1 MTQIRLSNQIAPS
14 FFSVHQDVKENRH
27 THYVLAGGRGSTK
40 SSYISLEILLL
51 LMQNPECHAVILRK
65 VGNTIRN
72 SVFSQMEWAIDTFHL
87 QDCFKVTVSPPTI
100 TRKKTGQKILFFGVD
115 DKAKIKSIK
124 LPFGYIGIVWFNLK
138 NSDHNKPFKFG
149 GTLTA

>member
-1 MTQIRLSNQIAPS
+1 MTQISVSSKMAQPFI
-14 FFSVHQDVKENRH
+14 SVHRDVKRH
-27 THYVLAGGRGSTK
+27 GHTYYVLAGGRGSTK
-40 SSYISLEILLL
+40 SSYISLAILLL
-51 LMQNPECHAVILRK
+51 LFQNPMCHAVILRK

>member
-1 MTQIRLSNQIAPS
+1 MIQIRLSNQIAPP
-14 FFSVHQDVKENRH
+14 FFSVHQDVKKNNH

-51 LMQNPECHAVILRK
+51 LMQNPECHAVIMRK
-65 VGNTIRN
+65 VGNTLRN
-72 SVFSQMEWAIDTFHL
+72 SVYSQMEWALDTLHIS
-87 QDCFKVTVSPPTI
+87 DKWKMTISPMEI
-100 TRKKTGQKILFFGVD
+100 TRKATGQKILFFGVD

-124 LPFGYIGIVWFNLK
+124 LPFGYVGIVWFNLK